1 MFDWF
6 FLLIKTWY
14 TLSTPHFPTIKSM
27 YQDHVTDIF
36 LNKMAAEVDVRL
48 YNIVI
53 LGIAFM
59 LLFTAFQTASMAE
72 V

>member
-1 MFDWF
+1 
-6 FLLIKTWY
+6 
-14 TLSTPHFPTIKSM
+14 
-27 YQDHVTDIF
+27 VTDIF